1 MSEWHFGGQ
10 NCKVFPRVE
19 SIRWSELKVFPESGK
34 YQSGRGNDLYSTAV
48 LSQAINSR
56 VDPWDPSAGHNY
68 TVKIKSKQLN
78 AMAYGHCK
86 SYLEW

>member
-1 MSEWHFGGQ
+1 MSEWQGGANRWVFPRVKNVRVALCGQ
-10 NCKVFPRVE
+10 NCRVFPRVE

-68 TVKIKSKQLN
+68 TQ
-78 AMAYGHCK
+78 
-86 SYLEW
+86 